1 MDRKRKKQQKLKVN
15 SIIDEDIDMQ
25 QIYKKYIGEFPKLKK
40 LKDYFFDFHDFMIKC
55 CDDDCDVNIQNDLI
69 KKLKIE
75 YNLNKRIFLNALD
88 FKEQLL
94 EIKNDFNIYFN
105 QMNNNIYMTF
115 EDIEDDKLVLYNIL
129 EEYFE
134 VLKTY
139 VTNKTERRFLKVVT
153 LDINR
158 KIDVSKNFKLFDNSF
173 SNISWIVV
181 LFVFIIVLWLS
192 LMSFFN
198 SLLEQFIIFIF
209 NCFLD
214 KNTVI
219 NLNKIIENGILF
231 AAFLIS
237 VVIMRLIFKKFGN
250 KITNILPEISLHFP
264 RSNYERQLYY
274 TFLSILVST
283 VALFISYVA
292 LTLK

>member
-1 MDRKRKKQQKLKVN
+1 MDRKRRRQESKVN
-15 SIIDEDIDMQ
+15 SIIAKDINMQ
-25 QIYKKYIGEFPKLKK
+25 QIYKKYIGQFPKLKK
-40 LKDYFFDFHDFMIKC
+40 LRDYFFDFHDFMIKC

-69 KKLKIE
+69 NKLEIE
-75 YNLNKRIFLNALD
+75 YNLNKRIFSNALE

-94 EIKNDFNIYFN
+94 EIKNDFNNYFN
-105 QMNNNIYMTF
+105 QMSNTTYISF

-129 EEYFE
+129 DEYFE
-134 VLKTY
+134 VLKTH
-139 VTNKTERRFLKVVT
+139 VTNKTERRFLKVVM

-158 KIDVSKNFKLFDNSF
+158 KIDISKNFKLFDNSF

-181 LFVFIIVLWLS
+181 LFVFIIVLLVS

-198 SLLEQFIIFIF
+198 SLLEQFIIFMV
-209 NCFLD
+209 NYFLG

-219 NLNKIIENGILF
+219 NLKKIIENVILF
-231 AAFLIS
+231 VSFLIS
-237 VVIMRLIFKKFGN
+237 VGIMKLIFKKIGN
-250 KITNILPEISLHFP
+250 KIINILPEISLHFP

-274 TFLSILVST
+274 TFLSVLVST
-283 VALFISYVA
+283 AALFISYAA

>member
-1 MDRKRKKQQKLKVN
+1 
-15 SIIDEDIDMQ
+15 
-25 QIYKKYIGEFPKLKK
+25 
-40 LKDYFFDFHDFMIKC
+40 MIKC

-69 KKLKIE
+69 NKLEIE
-75 YNLNKRIFLNALD
+75 YNLNKRIFSNALE

-94 EIKNDFNIYFN
+94 EIKNDFNNYFN
-105 QMNNNIYMTF
+105 QMSNTTYISF
-115 EDIEDDKLVLYNIL
+115 EDIEDDKVVLCNIL

-134 VLKTY
+134 VLKTH
-139 VTNKTERRFLKVVT
+139 VTNKTERRFLKVVM

-158 KIDVSKNFKLFDNSF
+158 KIDISKNFKLFDNSF

-181 LFVFIIVLWLS
+181 LFVFIIVLLVS

-198 SLLEQFIIFIF
+198 SLLEQFIIFMV
-209 NCFLD
+209 NYFLG

-219 NLNKIIENGILF
+219 NLKKIIENVILF
-231 AAFLIS
+231 VSFLIS
-237 VVIMRLIFKKFGN
+237 VGIMKLIFKKIGN
-250 KITNILPEISLHFP
+250 KIINILPEISLHFP

-274 TFLSILVST
+274 TFLSVLVST
-283 VALFISYVA
+283 AALFISYAA

>member
-1 MDRKRKKQQKLKVN
+1 
-15 SIIDEDIDMQ
+15 
-25 QIYKKYIGEFPKLKK
+25 
-40 LKDYFFDFHDFMIKC
+40 MIKC

-69 KKLKIE
+69 NKLEIE
-75 YNLNKRIFLNALD
+75 YNLNKRIFSNALE

-94 EIKNDFNIYFN
+94 EIKNDFNNYFN
-105 QMNNNIYMTF
+105 QMSNTTYISF
-115 EDIEDDKLVLYNIL
+115 ENIEDDKLVLYNIL

-134 VLKTY
+134 VLKTH
-139 VTNKTERRFLKVVT
+139 VTNKTERRFLKVVM

-158 KIDVSKNFKLFDNSF
+158 KIDISKNFKLFDNSF

-181 LFVFIIVLWLS
+181 LFVFIIVLLVS

-198 SLLEQFIIFIF
+198 SLLEQFIISMV
-209 NCFLD
+209 NYFLG

-219 NLNKIIENGILF
+219 NLKKIIENVILF
-231 AAFLIS
+231 VSFLIS
-237 VVIMRLIFKKFGN
+237 VGIMKLIFKKIGN
-250 KITNILPEISLHFP
+250 KIINILPESSLHFP

-274 TFLSILVST
+274 TFLSVLVST
-283 VALFISYVA
+283 AALFISYVA

>member
-1 MDRKRKKQQKLKVN
+1 MDRKRRRQESKVN
-15 SIIDEDIDMQ
+15 SIIAEDINMQ
-25 QIYKKYIGEFPKLKK
+25 QIYKKYIGQFPKLKK
-40 LKDYFFDFHDFMIKC
+40 LRDYFFDFHDFMIKY

-69 KKLKIE
+69 NKLEIE
-75 YNLNKRIFLNALD
+75 YNLNKRIFSNALE

-94 EIKNDFNIYFN
+94 EIKNDFNNYFN
-105 QMNNNIYMTF
+105 QMSNTTYIYL

-134 VLKTY
+134 VLKTH
-139 VTNKTERRFLKVVT
+139 VTNKTERRFLKVVM

-158 KIDVSKNFKLFDNSF
+158 KIDISKNFKLFDNSF

-181 LFVFIIVLWLS
+181 LFVFIIVLLVS

-198 SLLEQFIIFIF
+198 SLLEQFIIFMV
-209 NCFLD
+209 NYFLG

-219 NLNKIIENGILF
+219 NLKKIIENVILF
-231 AAFLIS
+231 VSFLIS
-237 VVIMRLIFKKFGN
+237 VGIMKLIFKKIGD
-250 KITNILPEISLHFP
+250 KIINILPEISLHFP

-274 TFLSILVST
+274 TFLSVLVST
-283 VALFISYVA
+283 AALFISYVA

>member
-1 MDRKRKKQQKLKVN
+1 MDRKRRRQESKVN
-15 SIIDEDIDMQ
+15 SIIAKDINMQ
-25 QIYKKYIGEFPKLKK
+25 QIYKKYIGQFPKLKK
-40 LKDYFFDFHDFMIKC
+40 LRDYFFDFHDFMIKC
-55 CDDDCDVNIQNDLI
+55 CDDDCDVSIQNDLI
-69 KKLKIE
+69 NKLEIE
-75 YNLNKRIFLNALD
+75 YNLNKRIFSNALE

-94 EIKNDFNIYFN
+94 EIKNDFNNYFN
-105 QMNNNIYMTF
+105 QMSNTTYISF

-134 VLKTY
+134 VLKTH
-139 VTNKTERRFLKVVT
+139 VTNKTERRFLKVVM

-158 KIDVSKNFKLFDNSF
+158 KIDISKNFKLFDNSF

-181 LFVFIIVLWLS
+181 LFVFIIVLLVS

-198 SLLEQFIIFIF
+198 SLLEQFIIFMV
-209 NCFLD
+209 NYFLG

-219 NLNKIIENGILF
+219 NLKKIIENVILF
-231 AAFLIS
+231 VSFLIS
-237 VVIMRLIFKKFGN
+237 VGIMKLIFKKIGN
-250 KITNILPEISLHFP
+250 KIINILPEISLHFP

-274 TFLSILVST
+274 TFLSVLVST
-283 VALFISYVA
+283 AALFISYVA

>member
-1 MDRKRKKQQKLKVN
+1 MDRKRRRQESKVN
-15 SIIDEDIDMQ
+15 SIIAEDINMQ
-25 QIYKKYIGEFPKLKK
+25 QIYKKYIGQFPKLKK
-40 LKDYFFDFHDFMIKC
+40 LRDYFFDFHDFTIKC

-69 KKLKIE
+69 NKLEIE
-75 YNLNKRIFLNALD
+75 YNLNKRIFSNALE

-94 EIKNDFNIYFN
+94 EIKNDFNNYFN
-105 QMNNNIYMTF
+105 QMSNTTYISF

-134 VLKTY
+134 VLKTH
-139 VTNKTERRFLKVVT
+139 VTNKTERRFLKVVM

-158 KIDVSKNFKLFDNSF
+158 KIDISKNFKLFDNSF

-181 LFVFIIVLWLS
+181 LFVFIIVLLVS

-198 SLLEQFIIFIF
+198 SLLEQFIISMV
-209 NCFLD
+209 NYFLG

-219 NLNKIIENGILF
+219 NLKKIIENVILF
-231 AAFLIS
+231 VSFLIS
-237 VVIMRLIFKKFGN
+237 VGIMKLIFKKIGN
-250 KITNILPEISLHFP
+250 KIINILPEISLHFP

-274 TFLSILVST
+274 TFLSVLVST
-283 VALFISYVA
+283 AALFISYVA

>member
-1 MDRKRKKQQKLKVN
+1 MDRKRRRQESKVN
-15 SIIDEDIDMQ
+15 SIIAEDINMQ
-25 QIYKKYIGEFPKLKK
+25 QIYKKYIGQFPKLKK
-40 LKDYFFDFHDFMIKC
+40 LRDYFFDFHDFMIKR

-69 KKLKIE
+69 NKLEIE
-75 YNLNKRIFLNALD
+75 YNLNKRIFSNALE

-94 EIKNDFNIYFN
+94 EIKNDFNNYFN
-105 QMNNNIYMTF
+105 QMSNTTYISF

-134 VLKTY
+134 VLKTH
-139 VTNKTERRFLKVVT
+139 VTNKTERRFLKVVM

-158 KIDVSKNFKLFDNSF
+158 KIDISKNFKLFDNSF

-181 LFVFIIVLWLS
+181 LFVFIIVLLVS

-198 SLLEQFIIFIF
+198 SLLEQFIISMV
-209 NCFLD
+209 NYFLG

-219 NLNKIIENGILF
+219 NLKKIIENVILF
-231 AAFLIS
+231 VSFLIS
-237 VVIMRLIFKKFGN
+237 VGIMKLIFKKIGN
-250 KITNILPEISLHFP
+250 KIINILPEISLHFP

-274 TFLSILVST
+274 TFLSVLVST
-283 VALFISYVA
+283 AALFISYVA